1 LEQNPEFAK
10 EVVPATN
17 INELQTMYN
26 RYAVEDVQYVE
37 TKNESMAKSKKSD
50 VEDVVFEESKTGS
63 NVDFTD
69 NDDSSFTDPF
79 NRDNPIVRDYVL
91 GGDSFS
97 ESEAPKVDPFATF
110 AEPTNFRE
118 AFEIP
123 GSEEEIKSNN
133 PQSENKDKQQSEKKK
148 PSSEPVN
155 PNWDEM
161 NNGKKKRST
170 KKFAKY
176 IVEAVCMLS
185 ERGFVWYA
193 NKDINENKLTEYELN
208 GEMDLT
214 LLITVEGEQEI
225 TVKQFFEAQCIR
237 ANELAK
243 IPETDKSDLADAL
256 AEVMMEKGIGPT
268 PTQELMLITLTIF
281 GRQALVLIELKSQ
294 TNGLLNQLRSMNEPS
309 SQRNTIPPPPQ
320 PQPESVSESVQEVEY
335 EEPAPQPVAS
345 VNINEVVEDYENTD
359 IDKIVET
366 IE

>member
-1 LEQNPEFAK
+1 MKLYLKRGNKNYKERKLLDALEPIMKKRLEQNPEFAK

-148 PSSEPVN
+148 P
-155 PNWDEM
+155 
-161 NNGKKKRST
+161 
-170 KKFAKY
+170 
-176 IVEAVCMLS
+176 LS
-185 ERGFVWYA
+185 ELSPEEILPSQVEIDGVTYKTDVFEVRFKIGFVFYCFTSKW
-193 NKDINENKLTEYELN
+193 
-208 GEMDLT
+208 
-214 LLITVEGEQEI
+214 
-225 TVKQFFEAQCIR
+225 R
-237 ANELAK
+237 ASIK
-243 IPETDKSDLADAL
+243 
-256 AEVMMEKGIGPT
+256 VGI
-268 PTQELMLITLTIF
+268 
-281 GRQALVLIELKSQ
+281 K
-294 TNGLLNQLRSMNEPS
+294 
-309 SQRNTIPPPPQ
+309 
-320 PQPESVSESVQEVEY
+320 
-335 EEPAPQPVAS
+335 
-345 VNINEVVEDYENTD
+345 
-359 IDKIVET
+359 
-366 IE
+366 